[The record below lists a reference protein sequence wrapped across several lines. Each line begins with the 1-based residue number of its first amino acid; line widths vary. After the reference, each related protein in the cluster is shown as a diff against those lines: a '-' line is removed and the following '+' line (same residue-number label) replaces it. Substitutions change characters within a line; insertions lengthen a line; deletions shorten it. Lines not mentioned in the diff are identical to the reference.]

1 VWDAGSENQG
11 SSQRIKEKQQGNTR
25 RNLNDGKEGERTYL
39 NPTERKVLSYKVSL
53 I

>member
-11 SSQRIKEKQQGNTR
+11 SSQRIKEKQKGITR
-25 RNLNDGKEGERTYL
+25 QNLNGKEGERTYIY
-39 NPTERKVLSYKVSL
+39 PTERKVISYKVSL